1 MRFIRAAAAPYIITG
16 AAGRPTVSEGVTL
29 INMPTNMLSWNELE
43 AQCLSC
49 TKCPLSQTRTH
60 VVFGTG
66 PRDAEVMCIGE
77 GPGENEDLQ
86 GLPFVGRGGKLLDDM
101 LEIID
106 LSRDKNVYIA
116 NMVKCRPP
124 QNRDPLNTEQD
135 ACIGY
140 LRNQVA
146 LIRPKIIVC
155 LGRISAMRIIKP
167 DFKISK
173 EHGQWFEK
181 NGVWTMALYHPAAL
195 LRDPRRRPEA
205 FEDLKT
211 LQAKI
216 REVCMHT
223 Y

>member
-1 MRFIRAAAAPYIITG
+1 
-16 AAGRPTVSEGVTL
+16 
-29 INMPTNMLSWNELE
+29 MLDWKSLE
-43 AQCLSC
+43 QQCLAC
-49 TKCPLSQTRTH
+49 QKCALSDTRH
-60 VVFGTG
+60 NVVFGVG
-66 PRDAEVMCIGE
+66 NQNAEVMFIGE

-86 GLPFVGRGGKLLDDM
+86 GEPFVGRAGQLLDDM

-106 LSRDKNVYIA
+106 LSRKSNVYIA
-116 NMVKCRPP
+116 NIVKCRPP

-155 LGRISAMRIIKP
+155 LGRIAAMKIIKE
-167 DFKISK
+167 DFKITR
-173 EHGQWFEK
+173 EHGQWFER
-181 NGVWTMALYHPAAL
+181 NGVHMMAMFHPAAI

-205 FEDLKT
+205 FEDLKK
-211 LQAKI
+211 LEKKI
-216 REVCMHT
+216 QEVCAHT

>member
-1 MRFIRAAAAPYIITG
+1 M
-16 AAGRPTVSEGVTL
+16 
-29 INMPTNMLSWNELE
+29 MLNWNELE

-49 TKCPLSQTRTH
+49 QKCALADKRTN
-60 VVFGTG
+60 VVFGVG
-66 PRDAEVMCIGE
+66 PRDAEVMFIGE

-86 GLPFVGRGGKLLDDM
+86 GEPFVGRGCKLLDDM
-101 LEIID
+101 LELID
-106 LSRDKNVYIA
+106 LDRHKNVYIA
-116 NMVKCRPP
+116 NIVKCRPP

-140 LRNQVA
+140 LRNQAA

-155 LGRISAMRIIKP
+155 LGRIAAMRIIKE
-167 DFKISK
+167 DFKITK

-181 NGVWTMALYHPAAL
+181 SGVQMMALFHPAAI
-195 LRDPRRRPEA
+195 LRDPRRRPET
-205 FEDLKT
+205 FEDLKK

-216 REVCMHT
+216 QELCTHT